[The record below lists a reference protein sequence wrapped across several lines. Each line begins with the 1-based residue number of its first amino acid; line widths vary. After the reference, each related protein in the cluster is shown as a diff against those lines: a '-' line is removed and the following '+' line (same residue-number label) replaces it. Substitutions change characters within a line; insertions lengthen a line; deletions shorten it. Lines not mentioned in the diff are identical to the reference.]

1 MIEDDY
7 SRKFV
12 GNVLIEKV
20 NFIRA
25 TIKEA
30 SAFRDRIYDSIAMKQ
45 YKIIIDLRRCEFIDS
60 TFLGA
65 LVMILKRITDKGG
78 SVPVENSVVIVMTKW
93 NKILEVDDKN
103 LTTWVQPGVVTGIL
117 QKEVEKI
124 GLFYPPDPGSQNVCT
139 IGGNVANNAGGLRGL
154 KYGVT
159 KNYVLGT
166 EMVNRGYGSR
176 P

>member
-30 SAFRDRIYDSIAMKQ
+30 TVFRDRIYDSIAMKQ

-78 SVPVENSVVIVMTKW
+78 EL
-93 NKILEVDDKN
+93 KIIAPSSDAFEIMNTMGLYRVFNIYSSEEQALES
-103 LTTWVQPGVVTGIL
+103 
-117 QKEVEKI
+117 
-124 GLFYPPDPGSQNVCT
+124 FS
-139 IGGNVANNAGGLRGL
+139 
-154 KYGVT
+154 
-159 KNYVLGT
+159 
-166 EMVNRGYGSR
+166 S
-176 P
+176 